1 MTLGRLALS
10 RRLAL
15 GLLAGA
21 PLAACSGVKSGR
33 ELKLWAMG
41 REGEVVQSLIPAFE
55 AANPGIK
62 VRVEQ
67 LPWSAAHEKLLTAFA
82 GDDLPDIGQVGNT
95 WIPELAAIGAIAP
108 LDARI
113 AASKVVASKDYF
125 PGVWATN
132 RVGGRQFGIPWYVD
146 TRLLF
151 FRQDILADA
160 GYAEPPVTW
169 DAWLA
174 SMRVIKAK
182 VGPSRYAILLPIN
195 EPEPLLA
202 LGVQQGEPLIT
213 PEGYGNFRSAGFRRA
228 LGFYREMFASGLA
241 PVATSSQIANVWSE
255 FGRGLFA
262 FYITGP
268 WNIGEFK
275 RRLPPELDGKW
286 ATSPLPGPHG
296 PGASLAGGSSL
307 AVFDRARDKDAA
319 WRLIEHLSTME
330 SQSRFEVLTGDLP
343 PRRDA
348 WAAAN
353 LASDPYAKAFRE
365 QLERLIPA
373 PAIPEWERIVAD
385 ITVVGEQLA
394 RGVVTVD
401 EAAAELDRR
410 ADATLEKRRWMTSR
424 GRAT

>member
-1 MTLGRLALS
+1 MTLERSAPS
-10 RRLAL
+10 RRATL

-21 PLAACSGVKSGR
+21 PLAACGR
-33 ELKLWAMG
+33 AEVRGELKLWAMG
-41 REGEVVQSLIPAFE
+41 REGEVVQSLIPAFQT
-55 AANPGIK
+55 ANPGTT
-62 VRVEQ
+62 VRVQQ

-82 GDDLPDIGQVGNT
+82 GDDLPDLGQVGNT

-113 AASKVVASKDYF
+113 RASSVVAPTAYF

-132 RVGGRQFGIPWYVD
+132 EVGGRQFGIPWYVD

-151 FRQDILADA
+151 YRKDILAEA

-169 DAWLA
+169 GAWLA
-174 SMRVIKAK
+174 SMRAIKAK

-213 PEGYGNFRSAGFRRA
+213 AEGYGNFRSAGFKRA
-228 LGFYREMFASGLA
+228 LGFYRELFASGLA
-241 PVATSSQIANVWSE
+241 PAATSSQIANVWSE
-255 FGRGLFA
+255 FARGLFA

-275 RRLPPELDGKW
+275 RRLPPGLAGRW
-286 ATSPLPGPHG
+286 TTAPLPGPNG

-307 AVFDRARDKDAA
+307 AIFSRARDKDAA
-319 WRLIEHLSTME
+319 WRLIEHLSTPE
-330 SQSRFEVLTGDLP
+330 SQSRFEALTGDLP

-348 WAAAN
+348 WTTGT
-353 LASDPYAKAFRE
+353 LAGDPYVKAFRE
-365 QLERLIPA
+365 QLERLTPA
-373 PAIPEWERIVAD
+373 PKIPEWERIVAD
-385 ITVVGEQLA
+385 VTVVGEQLA

-410 ADATLEKRRWMTSR
+410 ADATLEKRRWMIGR
-424 GRAT
+424 GRAA